1 MTTAATEPVRPVETV
16 RAPKLRADATRN
28 RERIV
33 LAARDAFVEHGADV
47 PLDEIAKRAGVGNAT
62 LYRNFP
68 DRRALIREVA
78 LLVKNRVLAIAETAA
93 ADADAPGGGGPF
105 DALQRF
111 AHATVAEKVGALCP
125 VFTSHVDPYDPDLT
139 EARER
144 LTAAVSG
151 LMERAR
157 AAGELRPDAEHGDL
171 VIAMSQLTRPL
182 PGTSCQLLDDFVHRH
197 LQLFL
202 DGLRAPARSVLPGRA
217 ATFEDFRPPLTDHR

>member
-1 MTTAATEPVRPVETV
+1 MTTAATKPARSAESV

-68 DRRALIREVA
+68 DRTSLIKAVA
-78 LLVKNRVLAIAETAA
+78 LLVKARILGLAETATA
-93 ADADAPGGGGPF
+93 EADADGGAGPF

-111 AHATVAEKVGALCP
+111 AHATVEEKVGALCT
-125 VFTSHVDPYDPDLT
+125 VFGTRVDPFDPDVV
-139 EARER
+139 EIRDR
-144 LTAAVSG
+144 LHGAVGG
-151 LMERAR
+151 LLERAR
-157 AAGELRPDAEHGDL
+157 AAGELRPDVDHGDL
-171 VIAMSQLTRPL
+171 FVAMAQLSRPL
-182 PGTSCQLLDDFVHRH
+182 PNTSCRMLDEFVHRH

-202 DGLRAPARSVLPGRA
+202 DGLRAPARSVLPGRP
-217 ATFEDFRPPLTDHR
+217 ATFEDFQAANR

>member
-33 LAARDAFVEHGADV
+33 LAARDAFVEHGPDV

-68 DRRALIREVA
+68 DRAALIREVA
-78 LLVKNRVLAIAETAA
+78 LLVKNRILALAETATA
-93 ADADAPGGGGPF
+93 EADTPDGSGPF

-125 VFTSHVDPYDPDLT
+125 LFTNHVDPFDADLAET
-139 EARER
+139 RER
-144 LTAAVSG
+144 LTTAVSG

-157 AAGELRPDAEHGDL
+157 AAGELRSDVDHGDL
-171 VIAMSQLTRPL
+171 FIAISQLTRPL
-182 PGTSCQLLDDFVHRH
+182 PGTSCHLLDDFVHRH
-197 LQLFL
+197 LQLLL

-217 ATFEDFRPPLTDHR
+217 ATFEDLRPHH

>member
-68 DRRALIREVA
+68 DRSALVREVA
-78 LLVKNRVLAIAETAA
+78 LLVKSRILALAETATVE
-93 ADADAPGGGGPF
+93 ADAPDGVPF

-111 AHATVAEKVGALCP
+111 AHATVAEKLGALCP
-125 VFTSHVDPYDPDLT
+125 MFTSHVDPFDPDLT

-144 LTAAVSG
+144 LTAAVGG

-157 AAGELRPDAEHGDL
+157 AAGELRADVDHGDL
-171 VIAMSQLTRPL
+171 FIAISQLTRPL

-202 DGLRAPARSVLPGRA
+202 DGLRTPARSVLPGRA
-217 ATFEDFRPPLTDHR
+217 ATFEDFQPHH

>member
-68 DRRALIREVA
+68 DRTALVREVA
-78 LLVKNRVLAIAETAA
+78 LLVKSRILAIAETATA
-93 ADADAPGGGGPF
+93 EADAPDGDPF

-111 AHATVAEKVGALCP
+111 AHETVAEKVGALCP
-125 VFTSHVDPYDPDLT
+125 MFTSHVDPFDPDLT

-157 AAGELRPDAEHGDL
+157 AVGELRSDVDHGDL
-171 VIAMSQLTRPL
+171 FIAISQLTRPL
-182 PGTSCQLLDDFVHRH
+182 PGTSCRLLDDFVHRH

-202 DGLRAPARSVLPGRA
+202 DGLRTPVRSVLPGRA
-217 ATFEDFRPPLTDHR
+217 ATFEDFQPQH

>member
-16 RAPKLRADATRN
+16 ARAPKLRADATRN

-68 DRRALIREVA
+68 DRASLIREVA
-78 LLVKNRVLAIAETAA
+78 LLVKNRILALAETAA
-93 ADADAPGGGGPF
+93 AEADAPDGGGPF
-105 DALQRF
+105 EALERF
-111 AHATVAEKVGALCP
+111 AHAAVAEKVGALCP
-125 VFTSHVDPYDPDLT
+125 VFTHHVDPFDPDLT

-144 LTAAVSG
+144 LMSAVSG

-157 AAGELRPDAEHGDL
+157 AAGELRADVDHGDL
-171 VIAMSQLTRPL
+171 FIAISQLTRPL
-182 PGTSCQLLDDFVHRH
+182 PGTSCQLLDGFVHRH

-217 ATFEDFRPPLTDHR
+217 ATFEDFQPRD